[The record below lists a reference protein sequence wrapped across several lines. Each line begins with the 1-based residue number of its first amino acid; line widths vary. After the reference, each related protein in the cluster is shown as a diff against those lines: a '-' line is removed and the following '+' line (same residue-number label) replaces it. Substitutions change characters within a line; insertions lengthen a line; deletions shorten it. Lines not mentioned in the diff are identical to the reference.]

1 MFRFSTRAP
10 ARLLAFAL
18 AGAAL
23 VACAHNPDP
32 ELEPDTAARIAPP
45 DKPIK
50 YGDCEEALR
59 RAAAD
64 RELYV
69 DRLPTPKAKESSAL
83 PVKSMPDA
91 IRAAK
96 YSEIRTSVVVDTLG
110 RAEMN
115 TFTVIKSTHP
125 WLTSNV
131 KSAMARWKFE
141 PAMVAGCKVPRLYK
155 YSVHAGR
162 A

>member
-1 MFRFSTRAP
+1 MRSP
-10 ARLLAFAL
+10 ARLLAVVL

-23 VACAHNPDP
+23 AACAHNPDP
-32 ELEPDTAARIAPP
+32 EIEPETAARIAPP

-50 YGDCEEALR
+50 YGDCQEALR
-59 RAAAD
+59 RASSD
-64 RELYV
+64 PEMYV

-83 PVKSMPDA
+83 PLKSMPDA

-96 YSEIRTSVVVDTLG
+96 YSEIRTSVIVDTLG
-110 RAEMN
+110 HAEMS
-115 TFTVIKSTHP
+115 TFKVINSTHQ
-125 WLTSNV
+125 WLTANV
-131 KSAMARWKFE
+131 RSAVARWKFE
-141 PAMVAGCKVPRLYK
+141 PAMVAGCKVPRVYK